1 MQKII
6 KWDVEK
12 KCNLNCKHC
21 RSGKQIRD
29 NDLSLYE
36 YIEIIHKLKN
46 WGCRK
51 NCFYRKR
58 AIF

>member
-1 MQKII
+1 MMNIMILGFHMQKII

-46 WGCRK
+46 
-51 NCFYRKR
+51 
-58 AIF
+58 